1 MLLSATLGGGL
12 SLAGQQGDG
21 AAAAAAAAAA
31 PGWEGGMGPG
41 RESQERQ

>member
-1 MLLSATLGGGL
+1 MKGGGLLSATLGGGL
-12 SLAGQQGDG
+12 SLAEQQGD
-21 AAAAAAAAAA
+21 AAAAAAA